1 MCNLEVCTF
10 ISCCIVTCL
19 YIYIYFARTCF
30 CLNMQKSSDLS
41 RHDGIASLTYVS
53 LCVIWMQYVRTYI
66 YIYYTHYP
74 FVNTSTTTIRHG
86 MCHILSRIWSCTV
99 HMSSNITS
107 SQPNTITWHLYRI
120 SSSITTT
127 TMAKPVEWLIHLP
140 FQSLC
145 PSCLVWL

>member
-1 MCNLEVCTF
+1 MYFYLL
-10 ISCCIVTCL
+10 L
-19 YIYIYFARTCF
+19 YSYMFIYIYLF
-30 CLNMQKSSDLS
+30 CSHMFLFKYAKIIRSQQAWRDSILHLCIIMCHLNA
-41 RHDGIASLTYVS
+41 ICTYV
-53 LCVIWMQYVRTYI
+53 YI